1 MRISDWS
8 SDVCSSDLLIAFHRR
23 WLRADNATIFA
34 VGDTTLAESTPLL
47 EQSFGDW
54 KAPAEAKP
62 AKLFRMDKMARPA
75 RIIVIDR
82 PGPQS
87 LILGGETLGVRSEA
101 RGVGRGGV
109 RKG

>member
-8 SDVCSSDLLIAFHRR
+8 SDVCSSDLTGSGTEAGVKAITRDDLIAFHRR

-34 VGDTTLAESTPLL
+34 VGDTTLAELTPLL

-62 AKLFRMDKMARPA
+62 AKLFRMDKMARPE
-75 RIIVIDR
+75 RIIVIARDR
-82 PGPQS
+82 TRQRLNS
-87 LILGGETLGVRSEA
+87 SH
-101 RGVGRGGV
+101 
-109 RKG
+109 